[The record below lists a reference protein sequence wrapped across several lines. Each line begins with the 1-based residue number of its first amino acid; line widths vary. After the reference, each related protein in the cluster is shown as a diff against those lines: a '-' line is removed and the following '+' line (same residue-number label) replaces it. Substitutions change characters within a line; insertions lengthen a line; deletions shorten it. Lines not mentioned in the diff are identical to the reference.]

1 METDTVLTESFIVRK
16 PLFLQKNY
24 TDQELKALFEKDAA
38 AATELLFRLYYK
50 KVCQAVYKIIPKGEV
65 TEDLAQEVFYELWRK
80 KDHLIIR
87 TSYVAYLRRAAINK
101 ALNYLR
107 DQKIKLDD
115 STVVSQIKLRAPLS
129 DEKLEAAELQKV
141 IDGLVDQL
149 PERCR
154 LVFVLSRFEQMSYK
168 EIAHEMGI
176 STKTVENQISKAL
189 KLLKEALGPY
199 LSVWLLMW
207 SQFF

>member
-1 METDTVLTESFIVRK
+1 M
-16 PLFLQKNY
+16 
-24 TDQELKALFEKDAA
+24 
-38 AATELLFRLYYK
+38 YK
-50 KVCQAVYKIIPKGEV
+50 VIPKGEI

-80 KDHLIIR
+80 KDHLVIR

-115 STVVSQIKLRAPLS
+115 STVVSQIKLSAPLS

-141 IDGLVDQL
+141 IDSIVDQL

-168 EIAHEMGI
+168 EIAQEMGI